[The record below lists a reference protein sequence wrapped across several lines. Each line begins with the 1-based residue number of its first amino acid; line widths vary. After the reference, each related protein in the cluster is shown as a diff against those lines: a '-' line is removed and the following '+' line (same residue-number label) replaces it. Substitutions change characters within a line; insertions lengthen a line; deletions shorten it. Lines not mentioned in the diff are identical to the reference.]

1 MNIDMN
7 EADLKISI
15 DDLQVLQSIV
25 DVVLEEMLVLSSVWA
40 SEKIKSPLLEIK
52 EEKSK
57 KLNFSTVEV
66 HLGKANILII
76 NESKDFYVPLFML
89 RCESIRY
96 NSTPMNFKE
105 DQSKGKISV

>member
-1 MNIDMN
+1 MESTIDTDDNFGLYTEDIMTIVMN

-25 DVVLEEMLVLSSVWA
+25 DVVLGEIFLLSSVWA
-40 SEKIKSPLLEIK
+40 KDKSKSTLLEIE

-57 KLNFSTVEV
+57 KPNLSTMAV

-76 NESKDFYVPLFML
+76 NESRDFYVPLFML
-89 RCESIRY
+89 RC
-96 NSTPMNFKE
+96 
-105 DQSKGKISV
+105 DKIGY